1 MVCGGASGFQFGY
14 YVCWYNMY
22 TYICDTYTRYQ
33 FFQCHISNYQHLDSL
48 HSCINSTEDT
58 ISYEYICTYID
69 YVLHALCIVRACF
82 VSYRIESK
90 INWVVIS
97 METNTNH
104 SHIHTHTHTHNFA
117 KIKHIQSKQSNKNT
131 KQQQLRNQLAFFA
144 PKKHTIPSL

>member
-1 MVCGGASGFQFGY
+1 MCIWCAVVLLVFSSVIMFVDIIC
-14 YVCWYNMY
+14 M
-22 TYICDTYTRYQ
+22 YICDTFTYTRYQ

-58 ISYEYICTYID
+58 ISYEYVFVHIYRLCI
-69 YVLHALCIVRACF
+69 HALCIVRAWF

-97 METNTNH
+97 MELTRTL
-104 SHIHTHTHTHNFA
+104 SYTRTHNFA
-117 KIKHIQSKQSNKNT
+117 KIKHTQSKQSDKNT

-144 PKKHTIPSL
+144 QKNTQF